1 MRDSLKGLQV
11 ASRKITR
18 LVEDF
23 IFLAEIRTGEAAG
36 SFYLSSRPTNAS
48 LVLLEASDLI
58 RPVAER
64 QGTKVEC
71 QLSMELPNSKI
82 DYDRFKAGI
91 QRLLIL
97 LIDYCALYQRGSVLV
112 QSSSEVGEVNLSLGI
127 NGIGFTNDK
136 YEQINSLLS
145 QTDIK
150 GTELSENEPDL
161 VVAKGIIDLHN
172 GKIRLENEPGQSARF
187 VISLPVFNR

>member
-1 MRDSLKGLQV
+1 
-11 ASRKITR
+11 
-18 LVEDF
+18 
-23 IFLAEIRTGEAAG
+23 
-36 SFYLSSRPTNAS
+36 
-48 LVLLEASDLI
+48 
-58 RPVAER
+58 
-64 QGTKVEC
+64 
-71 QLSMELPNSKI
+71 
-82 DYDRFKAGI
+82 
-91 QRLLIL
+91 
-97 LIDYCALYQRGSVLV
+97 V